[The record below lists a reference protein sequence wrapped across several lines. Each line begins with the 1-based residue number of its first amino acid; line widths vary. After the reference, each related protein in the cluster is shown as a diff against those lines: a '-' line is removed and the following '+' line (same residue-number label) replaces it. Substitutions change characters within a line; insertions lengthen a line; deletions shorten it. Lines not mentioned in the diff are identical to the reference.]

1 MSFHLDRVTR
11 VPVTL
16 SRAFVEGTILAS
28 AVRAGSGGATGGG
41 AAGADGAGV
50 DTKQRERVFPVV
62 QRRPVALDA
71 LDTRAVG
78 AVVCT
83 QRANAYSGTNAGGSG
98 DAARSQKSDRRIP
111 MPRAESMESKAPPPL
126 ESMHETSSLCRG
138 AATRGKATC
147 NSMFNRVVRKPI
159 ILPEPS
165 PGMYGNIIDTDHPAP
180 PTGAGRHSR
189 PLLTTAAPLSSPPR
203 RGGSGN
209 NNLTASRRR
218 RRSSDPHNYVSGPPT
233 PVMAATLG
241 RRSRRLYLPPFYKLN
256 SIILEHEHVI
266 VALLDRNEDFCSAI
280 ARERGGPVE
289 VDERAVLK
297 QIYLS
302 ETSDER
308 LREAALSERRA
319 HEKVGHH
326 QFICSCLRAFIS
338 PRGDLCM
345 LLRYAPGG
353 DLLQRIRKSAGD
365 LGLAQVRLY
374 FSQILQGIH
383 HIHEKRVAHRDI
395 KPENIVISHDGTMMI
410 TDFGLA
416 ARQCGWASGSGA
428 NTCCGTLQYMAP
440 ELACRRAHGMA
451 VDMWSLGILL
461 FEMLVGRSPFEYG
474 GVSDKP
480 FYIINVLRQP
490 VDAWDHAL
498 FALPEETRG
507 SDGGGGGGSSNLD
520 DLLQRLLQPDPARR
534 MTAAAALRHPFL
546 A

>member
-28 AVRAGSGGATGGG
+28 AVRGGGSADAGGAS
-41 AAGADGAGV
+41 GAGV
-50 DTKQRERVFPVV
+50 DTKQRERMFPVV
-62 QRRPVALDA
+62 QRQPVALDA
-71 LDTRAVG
+71 VA
-78 AVVCT
+78 CT
-83 QRANAYSGTNAGGSG
+83 QRAQRANANAGTNTGGSG
-98 DAARSQKSDRRIP
+98 DAARAQKPDRRTP
-111 MPRAESMESKAPPPL
+111 MARAEIMESKTPPPPK
-126 ESMHETSSLCRG
+126 SAHEKPSG
-138 AATRGKATC
+138 TRGTATC
-147 NSMFNRVVRKPI
+147 NSLFNRVVRKPI
-159 ILPEPS
+159 MLPEPS
-165 PGMYGNIIDTDHPAP
+165 PDIYGNIMDTDHPAP
-180 PTGAGRHSR
+180 PTGARHHSR
-189 PLLTTAAPLSSPPR
+189 PPPTTATPPSSPPL

-209 NNLTASRRR
+209 NSLTASRRR
-218 RRSSDPHNYVSGPPT
+218 RRSSDPHNCVSGPST

-241 RRSRRLYLPPFYKLN
+241 RRRRRLDLPPSYKLN

-266 VALLDRNEDFCSAI
+266 VALLDCDKEFCGAI
-280 ARERGGPVE
+280 AHEPGSPVQ

-353 DLLQRIRKSAGD
+353 NLLQQIRKRGGG
-365 LGLAQVRLY
+365 LGLTQVRLY

-416 ARQCGWASGSGA
+416 ARQCGWACGSGA

-461 FEMLVGRSPFEYG
+461 FEMLVGRSPFQHCG
-474 GVSDKP
+474 ISDKP

-490 VDAWDHAL
+490 VDAWNHAL

-507 SDGGGGGGSSNLD
+507 SGGGGGGSNLD
-520 DLLQRLLQPDPARR
+520 DLLKRLLQPDPARR